1 MWRPV
6 RSLID
11 WVRAG
16 YPDEAPRTGYS
27 PLLAL
32 MGPISLTRSQL
43 DRIVCELDARPAD
56 PVDVQV
62 AIAKV
67 TGRLPSQA
75 QTRAVMHAL
84 RTT

>member
-1 MWRPV
+1 VWRLI

-27 PLLAL
+27 ALLAL
-32 MGPISLTRSQL
+32 MGPISLTQSQL
-43 DRIVCELDARPAD
+43 DRIVRELDARPAD

-67 TGRLPSQA
+67 TGRLPSEA
-75 QTRAVMHAL
+75 QTRTVIHAL
-84 RTT
+84 RAT

>member
-1 MWRPV
+1 VWRPV
-6 RSLID
+6 QSVIE

-32 MGPISLTRSQL
+32 MGPISMTRSQL
-43 DRIVCELDARPAD
+43 DRIVRELDARRAD
-56 PVDVQV
+56 PIDVQV
-62 AIAKV
+62 AIAKI
-67 TGRLPSQA
+67 TGRLPSEA

-84 RTT
+84 RAT